1 MESEEDLLAM
11 LAAVKQQKAAL
22 DQQHQVMQSAT
33 AALAGER
40 AKLAEALSKVQNLPG
55 QLLEPLKT
63 AVESAAE
70 RGVLSSTSQERK
82 ALKTAVDEAVGRL
95 AKAQNFTGGVMI
107 ACGIVGGILGTA
119 LTGGVFWYAVNSGW
133 VHPPVLD
140 PARVA
145 ALIRENLPAA
155 PAPAPAPRRKPRQ
168 QQQQQELEAPAPEAT
183 Q

>member
-22 DQQHQVMQSAT
+22 AQQHQVAQEST
-33 AALAGER
+33 AALMAER

-95 AKAQNFTGGVMI
+95 AKAQNFTGAVIIVAGM
-107 ACGIVGGILGTA
+107 VGGILGTGI
-119 LTGGVFWYAVNSGW
+119 TGGAFWLAINKGW
-133 VHPPVLD
+133 VRGPEITLD
-140 PARVA
+140 TARVA
-145 ALIRENLPAA
+145 GLIRANLPV
-155 PAPAPAPRRKPRQ
+155 PPAPAPRRKPRPQ
-168 QQQQQELEAPAPEAT
+168 KQELEAGPVPEVSN
-183 Q
+183 

>member
-22 DQQHQVMQSAT
+22 DQQHQVVQSAT
-33 AALAGER
+33 AALAAER
-40 AKLAEALSKVQNLPG
+40 AKLSEALKQVQSLPG

-82 ALKTAVDEAVGRL
+82 ALKTAVDGAVERL
-95 AKAQNFTGGVMI
+95 GKVKKFTAWAIIVCGMVGGVT
-107 ACGIVGGILGTA
+107 GTA
-119 LTGGVFWYAVNSGW
+119 LTGGMFWYAINSGW
-133 VHPPVLD
+133 VRAPAISLD
-140 PARVA
+140 VVGVA
-145 ALIRENLPAA
+145 AAIRANLPA
-155 PAPAPAPRRKPRQ
+155 PAAPAPRRKPRP
-168 QQQQQELEAPAPEAT
+168 QQQELEAAPAPEVT

>member
-22 DQQHQVMQSAT
+22 DQQHQVVKDAT
-33 AALAGER
+33 AALVAER

-95 AKAQNFTGGVMI
+95 AKAQNFTGAVIIVAGM
-107 ACGIVGGILGTA
+107 VGGILGTGI
-119 LTGGVFWYAVNSGW
+119 TGGAFWWAVSSGTIRA
-133 VHPPVLD
+133 PAISLD
-140 PARVA
+140 VAGVA
-145 ALIRENLPAA
+145 AAIRANLPA
-155 PAPAPAPRRKPRQ
+155 APAPRRKPRP
-168 QQQQQELEAPAPEAT
+168 QQQELDAPSN
-183 Q
+183 